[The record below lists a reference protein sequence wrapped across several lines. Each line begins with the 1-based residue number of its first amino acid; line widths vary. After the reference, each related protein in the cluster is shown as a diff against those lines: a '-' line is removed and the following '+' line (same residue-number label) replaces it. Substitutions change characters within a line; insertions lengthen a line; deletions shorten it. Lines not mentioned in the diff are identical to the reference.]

1 VSETNES
8 HRASISTVHRL
19 EFEVDWPPGHVAA
32 YLIEGEEPILIDAGM
47 TGETAEEELHDG
59 LAAAGYEAG
68 DIDHV
73 VLTHSHTD
81 HVGQLQT
88 VLDAG
93 EATVYAPAR
102 VRERFARGLDAIED
116 ATRRNLTR
124 AGVEEPYR
132 TGVVDHLV
140 DAHERNRSAL
150 TTAMVDHWIED
161 GEQLEVAGRSF
172 DAIYTPGHHCT
183 HLCYGTTLGD
193 RRVLFAG
200 DMAIEPFRSAALQ
213 VNFDDGVDES
223 VDAFVEALERLSEYR
238 FDRVYPGH
246 GPVHDNF
253 ENAIADS
260 QADLEARI
268 ERCAQAVADGEGVTA
283 AAVAEQ
289 QAADLE
295 DRGRILPE
303 VVGALSRLA
312 AQGEVESEMDGDVRR
327 YL

>member
-1 VSETNES
+1 MSETNES
-8 HRASISTVHRL
+8 HRVAGDTVHRL

-47 TGETAEEELHDG
+47 TGGTAEEELYDG
-59 LAAAGYEAG
+59 LAAAGYEAS
-68 DIDHV
+68 DIGHV

-81 HVGQLQT
+81 HVGQVQT

-93 EATVYAPAR
+93 ETTVYAPAR
-102 VRERFARGLDAIED
+102 VRERFDRGLEAVEA
-116 ATRRNLTR
+116 ATRRNLAR
-124 AGVEEPYR
+124 AGVAEAYR
-132 TGVVDHLV
+132 TAMVDHLV
-140 DAHERNRSAL
+140 DAHERNRDAL
-150 TTAMVDHWIED
+150 ATAMVDHWIED
-161 GEQLEVAGRSF
+161 GERLEVGGRSF
-172 DAIYTPGHHCT
+172 DAIYAPGHHIT

-193 RRVLFAG
+193 SRVLFAG

-223 VDAFVEALERLSEYR
+223 VDAFVEALDRLSEYR

-253 ENAIADS
+253 EDAIADS

-268 ERCAQAVADGEGVTA
+268 DRCAEAVAEGDGVTA
-283 AAVAEQ
+283 AEVAEQ

-295 DRGRILPE
+295 DRGRILSE

-312 AQGEVESEMDGDVRR
+312 DQGAVDVEMDGDVRR
-327 YL
+327 YF